1 MAREDERA
9 RILDSLEH
17 TAVLIKQSEGEADGY
32 HAAYFLQEKDDED
45 VLNSSHLFLPTSTAH
60 CMRLSDLG
68 IQKCAQIFHRFDDD
82 RDGVW
87 GFVEFKAYVT
97 VLRGALAGRD
107 PLRVILQHEEVW
119 NMYMSDLYETDS
131 NGHLTLRGFCMY
143 REATESINS
152 LATDLICLGMHWLWD
167 GLQRHIH
174 LQRLFDSYDIHRAG
188 KVPIHQLPYLL
199 GESGV
204 VTSQTQVDALVH
216 HVHAHFACMD
226 AILQRNR
233 AIRLFGYKQLSRVNS
248 CDTDHIYRD
257 AFVAVRLSMWTPS
270 PPPRWQQVTQRIKLR
285 TFGWIR
291 RAKLATTK
299 VATWIQR
306 AALTGL
312 LNLTYLTGNADDNHS
327 DRGDYVLK
335 VDVGKDFAA
344 HAELQLSYTADC
356 DSSATLYNLGYRED
370 GAECFVYLDFLT
382 KADITD
388 VELNDTIAAMS
399 TLLDVGFHD
408 HLQSLP
414 WFHKALVVS
423 PPKTHA
429 HSGGGSGIVRVVIL
443 LTDALDPF
451 NLLLFLGFPPSLQF
465 DHLLS
470 RLRWNA
476 MLNVSLHDIFTNKRF
491 NAAKHFALRSA
502 LNVCVGRQA
511 CGQTVQQACCQAKYE
526 SSARDTEDEII
537 RQELRQHSRHVTV
550 PTPNKLDPRVALAWK
565 DQSQRNQREGA
576 GRWHEWAANIA
587 SFLKHAKT
595 MNVNVHVATIADLIH
610 GDSVL
615 HTLFHRDT
623 IKDVR
628 PTKYG
633 EVEIVH
639 MIGYLCRP
647 CASVSRQVPFMHCGP
662 NGRHRWRTSSTRCFK
677 GRVGMSRPL
686 LQLGFGKS
694 MPYTSPSCTFT
705 TRSRPT

>member
-45 VLNSSHLFLPTSTAH
+45 VLNSSHLFLPTSTVH

-97 VLRGALAGRD
+97 VLRGALAGR
-107 PLRVILQHEEVW
+107 VSV
-119 NMYMSDLYETDS
+119 
-131 NGHLTLRGFCMY
+131 
-143 REATESINS
+143 
-152 LATDLICLGMHWLWD
+152 
-167 GLQRHIH
+167 
-174 LQRLFDSYDIHRAG
+174 
-188 KVPIHQLPYLL
+188 
-199 GESGV
+199 
-204 VTSQTQVDALVH
+204 
-216 HVHAHFACMD
+216 
-226 AILQRNR
+226 
-233 AIRLFGYKQLSRVNS
+233 
-248 CDTDHIYRD
+248 
-257 AFVAVRLSMWTPS
+257 
-270 PPPRWQQVTQRIKLR
+270 
-285 TFGWIR
+285 
-291 RAKLATTK
+291 
-299 VATWIQR
+299 
-306 AALTGL
+306 
-312 LNLTYLTGNADDNHS
+312 TYLTGNADDNHS

-335 VDVGKDFAA
+335 LDVGKDFAA

-370 GAECFVYLDFLT
+370 GAECFVYFDFLT
-382 KADITD
+382 KSDITD

-429 HSGGGSGIVRVVIL
+429 HSGGGSAIVRVVIL

-511 CGQTVQQACCQAKYE
+511 CGQTLQ
-526 SSARDTEDEII
+526 
-537 RQELRQHSRHVTV
+537 
-550 PTPNKLDPRVALAWK
+550 
-565 DQSQRNQREGA
+565 
-576 GRWHEWAANIA
+576 
-587 SFLKHAKT
+587 T

-623 IKDVR
+623 IKDALRVCFTTGSLHALWTEWSTSLENELHEMFQR
-628 PTKYG
+628 TCRDVPSTATTWFRQEHALHKSLLHVYDTITSNLIGLNVVKG
-633 EVEIVH
+633 EAGT
-639 MIGYLCRP
+639 IGMTLLLEGFN
-647 CASVSRQVPFMHCGP
+647 VL
-662 NGRHRWRTSSTRCFK
+662 
-677 GRVGMSRPL
+677 PL
-686 LQLGFGKS
+686 LPKLH
-694 MPYTSPSCTFT
+694 T
-705 TRSRPT
+705 TRTQDNA

>member
-1 MAREDERA
+1 
-9 RILDSLEH
+9 
-17 TAVLIKQSEGEADGY
+17 
-32 HAAYFLQEKDDED
+32 
-45 VLNSSHLFLPTSTAH
+45 
-60 CMRLSDLG
+60 
-68 IQKCAQIFHRFDDD
+68 
-82 RDGVW
+82 
-87 GFVEFKAYVT
+87 
-97 VLRGALAGRD
+97 
-107 PLRVILQHEEVW
+107 
-119 NMYMSDLYETDS
+119 
-131 NGHLTLRGFCMY
+131 MY

>member
-97 VLRGALAGRD
+97 VLRGALAGR
-107 PLRVILQHEEVW
+107 VSV
-119 NMYMSDLYETDS
+119 
-131 NGHLTLRGFCMY
+131 
-143 REATESINS
+143 
-152 LATDLICLGMHWLWD
+152 
-167 GLQRHIH
+167 
-174 LQRLFDSYDIHRAG
+174 
-188 KVPIHQLPYLL
+188 
-199 GESGV
+199 
-204 VTSQTQVDALVH
+204 
-216 HVHAHFACMD
+216 
-226 AILQRNR
+226 
-233 AIRLFGYKQLSRVNS
+233 
-248 CDTDHIYRD
+248 
-257 AFVAVRLSMWTPS
+257 
-270 PPPRWQQVTQRIKLR
+270 
-285 TFGWIR
+285 
-291 RAKLATTK
+291 
-299 VATWIQR
+299 
-306 AALTGL
+306 
-312 LNLTYLTGNADDNHS
+312 TYLTGNADDNHS

-335 VDVGKDFAA
+335 LDVGKDFAA

-370 GAECFVYLDFLT
+370 GAECFVYFDFLT

-429 HSGGGSGIVRVVIL
+429 HSGGGSAIVRVVIL

-476 MLNVSLHDIFTNKRF
+476 MLN
-491 NAAKHFALRSA
+491 
-502 LNVCVGRQA
+502 
-511 CGQTVQQACCQAKYE
+511 
-526 SSARDTEDEII
+526 
-537 RQELRQHSRHVTV
+537 
-550 PTPNKLDPRVALAWK
+550 
-565 DQSQRNQREGA
+565 
-576 GRWHEWAANIA
+576 
-587 SFLKHAKT
+587 T

-628 PTKYG
+628 
-633 EVEIVH
+633 
-639 MIGYLCRP
+639 
-647 CASVSRQVPFMHCGP
+647 
-662 NGRHRWRTSSTRCFK
+662 
-677 GRVGMSRPL
+677 
-686 LQLGFGKS
+686 
-694 MPYTSPSCTFT
+694 
-705 TRSRPT
+705 